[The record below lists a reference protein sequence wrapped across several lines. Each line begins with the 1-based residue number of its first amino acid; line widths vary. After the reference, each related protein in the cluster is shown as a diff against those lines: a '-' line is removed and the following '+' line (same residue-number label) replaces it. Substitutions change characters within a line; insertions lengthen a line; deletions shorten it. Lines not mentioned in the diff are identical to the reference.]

1 MELIKRYQVRGVSGE
16 VTRVEIAGRIVDFW
30 IPRGATQH
38 LLIAHD
44 GQNVFDGKTST
55 HRRSTWEMAQSSIRV
70 SEHLGIT
77 PPAIIAIWHGSNKQD
92 EHGRAKD
99 LSPQRFF
106 QEDVVI
112 NLANVVKADL
122 GQLRG
127 DQYLNIIFDQIVPE
141 ILNAYELEIPVEN
154 RAMIG
159 SSMGGLSTLYAGIQR
174 PEQVRTLLALS
185 PHWTIGG
192 NRLVERTIEEL
203 PKPGTHRVWMSRGTK
218 SLDADYKPFQELADR
233 LMKEKGYRVGHDF
246 STKVYEK
253 TSHNERSWA
262 SYLDQPIKFWLELN

>member
-1 MELIKRYQVRGVSGE
+1 MELIKRYQIRGVSGE
-16 VTRVEIAGRIVDFW
+16 VSRVQMQGRIVDYW
-30 IPRGATQH
+30 IPKRTTGH

-55 HRRSTWEMAQSSIRV
+55 HRRSTWEMAQSANRV
-70 SEHLGIT
+70 SEQLGIT
-77 PPAIIAIWHGSNKQD
+77 PPAIIAIFHSGSKQD
-92 EHGRAKD
+92 QHGRAKD

-106 QEDVVI
+106 QEDVVV
-112 NLANVVKADL
+112 NSANVVKADL
-122 GQLRG
+122 DNLRG
-127 DQYLNIIFDQIVPE
+127 DQYLNMIFDQIAPE
-141 ILNAYELEIPVEN
+141 ILAAYEIEIPIAN

-159 SSMGGLSTLYAGIQR
+159 SSMGALSTLYAGIQR
-174 PEQVRTLLALS
+174 PEQMSALLALS

-203 PKPGTHRVWMSRGTK
+203 PKPGSPKIWMSRGTK
-218 SLDADYKPFQELADR
+218 SLDADYKPFQEYADR
-233 LMKEKGYRVGHDF
+233 LMKDKGYRIGHDF

-262 SYLDQPIKFWLELN
+262 GYLDQVMKFWLD

>member
-1 MELIKRYQVRGVSGE
+1 MEPIKRYQVRGVPGE
-16 VTRVEIAGRIVDFW
+16 VARVSFAGRNVDFW
-30 IPRGATQH
+30 IPKTPTEH

-55 HRRSTWEMAQSSIRV
+55 HRRSTWEMAQSAIRV

-77 PPAIIAIWHGSNKQD
+77 PPAIIAIWHGGNKTD
-92 EHGRAKD
+92 PMGRAKD

-106 QEDVVI
+106 QEDVVV

-122 GQLRG
+122 AQLRG
-127 DQYLNIIFDQIVPE
+127 DQYLDTIFEQIVPQV
-141 ILNAYELEIPVEN
+141 LQSQNLEIPTSN

-159 SSMGGLSTLYAGIQR
+159 ASMGGLSTLYAGIQR
-174 PEQVRTLLALS
+174 PEQMSALLALS

-192 NRLVERTIEEL
+192 NRLVERTVEEL
-203 PKPGTHRVWMSRGTK
+203 PKPGTHKIWMSRGTK
-218 SLDADYKPFQELADR
+218 SIDADYKPFQELADQ
-233 LMKEKGYRVGHDF
+233 LMQDKGYRIGHDF
-246 STKVYEK
+246 VTKVYNK

-262 SYLDQPIKFWLELN
+262 SYLDQVLKFWLA

>member
-1 MELIKRYQVRGVSGE
+1 MELIKRYQIRGVSGE
-16 VTRVEIAGRIVDFW
+16 VSRVQMQGRIVDYW
-30 IPRGATQH
+30 IPKTTTGH

-55 HRRSTWEMAQSSIRV
+55 HRRSTWEMAQSASRV
-70 SEHLGIT
+70 SEQLGIT
-77 PPAIIAIWHGSNKQD
+77 PPAIIAIFHSGSKKD
-92 EHGRAKD
+92 PHGRAKD

-106 QEDVVI
+106 QEDVVV
-112 NLANVVKADL
+112 NSANVVKADL
-122 GQLRG
+122 EHLRG
-127 DQYLNIIFDQIVPE
+127 DNYLDLIFDQIVPE
-141 ILNAYELEIPVEN
+141 ITQAYELDISVSN

-174 PEQVRTLLALS
+174 PEQMSTLLALS

-203 PKPGTHRVWMSRGTK
+203 PKPGNHKIWMSRGTK
-218 SLDADYKPFQELADR
+218 SLDADYKPFQEYADR

-246 STKVYEK
+246 VTKVYEK

-262 SYLDQPIKFWLELN
+262 SYLDQVMKFWLNN

>member
-1 MELIKRYQVRGVSGE
+1 MELIKRYQVRGVPGE
-16 VTRVEIAGRIVDFW
+16 VNRVGIAGRIVDFW
-30 IPRGATQH
+30 IPRGVTKH

-55 HRRSTWEMAQSSIRV
+55 HRRSTWEMAQSAIRV
-70 SEHLGIT
+70 SEHLGHT
-77 PPAIIAIWHGSNKQD
+77 PPAIIAIWHSGNKQD

-106 QEDVVI
+106 QEDVVV

-122 GQLRG
+122 AHRRG
-127 DQYLNIIFDQIVPE
+127 DQYLNMIFDQITPE
-141 ILNAYELEIPVEN
+141 ILSAYELEIPVSN

-159 SSMGGLSTLYAGIQR
+159 ASMGGLSTRYAGIQR
-174 PEQVRTLLALS
+174 PEQMSTLLALS

-192 NRLVERTIEEL
+192 NRLVERTVEEL
-203 PKPGTHRVWMSRGTK
+203 PKPGTHKVWMSRGTK
-218 SLDADYKPFQELADR
+218 SIDADYKPFQELADR
-233 LMKEKGYRVGHDF
+233 LMKEKGYRIGQDF
-246 STKVYEK
+246 VTKVYEK

-262 SYLDQPIKFWLELN
+262 SYLDQPLKFWLG

>member
-1 MELIKRYQVRGVSGE
+1 MELIKRYQIRGVSGE
-16 VTRVEIAGRIVDFW
+16 VNRVKISDRIVDYW
-30 IPRGATQH
+30 IPKGATEH

-55 HRRSTWEMAQSSIRV
+55 HRRSTWEMAQSASRV
-70 SEHLGIT
+70 SANLGLT
-77 PPAIIAIWHGSNKQD
+77 PPAIIAIFHSGSKSD
-92 EHGRAKD
+92 PHGRAKD

-106 QEDVVI
+106 QEDVVV
-112 NLANVVKADL
+112 NSKNVVKADL
-122 GQLRG
+122 DNLRG
-127 DQYLNIIFDQIVPE
+127 DQYLNKIFDEIVPL
-141 ILNAYELEIPVEN
+141 ILSAYELEISISN

-174 PEQVRTLLALS
+174 PDQMRALLALS

-203 PKPGTHRVWMSRGTK
+203 PAPGSHKVWMSRGTK
-218 SLDADYKPFQELADR
+218 SLDAEYKPFQEYADR
-233 LMKEKGYRVGHDF
+233 LMQEKGYRIGHDYV
-246 STKVYEK
+246 TKVYEK

-262 SYLDQPIKFWLELN
+262 GYLDQVMKFWLAN

>member
-1 MELIKRYQVRGVSGE
+1 MELIKRYQIRGVSGE
-16 VTRVEIAGRIVDFW
+16 VSRVQMQGRIVDYW
-30 IPRGATQH
+30 IPKTTTGH

-55 HRRSTWEMAQSSIRV
+55 HRRSTWEMAQSASRV

-77 PPAIIAIWHGSNKQD
+77 PPAIIAVFHSGSKQD
-92 EHGRAKD
+92 QHGRAKD

-106 QEDVVI
+106 QEDVVV
-112 NLANVVKADL
+112 NSANVVKADL
-122 GQLRG
+122 EHLRG
-127 DQYLNIIFDQIVPE
+127 DKYLNLIFDQIVPE
-141 ILNAYELEIPVEN
+141 ILKNSNLEIPVAN

-159 SSMGGLSTLYAGIQR
+159 SSMGALSTLYAGIQR
-174 PEQVRTLLALS
+174 PEQMSALLALS

-203 PKPGTHRVWMSRGTK
+203 PKPGRHKIWMSRGTK
-218 SLDADYKPFQELADR
+218 SLDADYKPFQEYADR
-233 LMKEKGYRVGHDF
+233 LMQEKGYRVGHDF
-246 STKVYEK
+246 ITKVYEK

-262 SYLDQPIKFWLELN
+262 GYLDQVMKFWLNN

>member
-1 MELIKRYQVRGVSGE
+1 MELIKRYQIRGVSGE
-16 VTRVEIAGRIVDFW
+16 VNRVNFAGRTVDYW
-30 IPRGATQH
+30 IPKGPTQH

-44 GQNVFDGKTST
+44 GQNVFDGKTSSR
-55 HRRSTWEMAQSSIRV
+55 RRSTWEMAQSAIRV

-77 PPAIIAIWHGSNKQD
+77 PPAIVAVFHSSSKQD
-92 EHGRAKD
+92 QHGRAMD

-106 QEDVVI
+106 QEDVVV
-112 NLANVVKADL
+112 NSVNVVRADL
-122 GQLRG
+122 DNLRG
-127 DQYLNIIFDQIVPE
+127 DQYLNMIFDQIVPK
-141 ILNAYELEIPVEN
+141 ILTTHKLEIPLSN

-174 PEQVRTLLALS
+174 PEQMSTLLALS

-203 PKPGTHRVWMSRGTK
+203 PNPGTHKVWMSRGTK

-233 LMKEKGYRVGHDF
+233 LMKEKGYRIGHDF
-246 STKVYEK
+246 VTKVYEK

-262 SYLDQPIKFWLELN
+262 SYLDQVLKFWLNN

>member
-1 MELIKRYQVRGVSGE
+1 MELIKRYQVRGVPGE
-16 VTRVEIAGRIVDFW
+16 VNRVNFAGRTVDYW
-30 IPRGATQH
+30 IPRGTTQH

-55 HRRSTWEMAQSSIRV
+55 HRRSTWEMAQSAIRV
-70 SEHLGIT
+70 SEQLGLN
-77 PPAIIAIWHGSNKQD
+77 PPAIIAIWHGGSKQD

-106 QEDVVI
+106 QEDVVV

-122 GQLRG
+122 AYLRG
-127 DQYLNIIFDQIVPE
+127 DQYLNMIFDQIVPE
-141 ILNAYELEIPVEN
+141 ILSAYELEIPVSN

-159 SSMGGLSTLYAGIQR
+159 SSMGALSTLYAGIQR
-174 PEQVRTLLALS
+174 PDQMSALLALS

-203 PKPGTHRVWMSRGTK
+203 PSPGTHKIWMSRGTK
-218 SLDADYKPFQELADR
+218 SLDADYKPFQEYADR
-233 LMKEKGYRVGHDF
+233 LMKEKGYRIGHDF
-246 STKVYEK
+246 VTKVYEK
-253 TSHNERSWA
+253 SSHNERSWA
-262 SYLDQPIKFWLELN
+262 SYLDQVMKFWLNN

>member
-16 VTRVEIAGRIVDFW
+16 VNRVQFGDRIVDFW
-30 IPRGATQH
+30 IPKTTTQH

-55 HRRSTWEMAQSSIRV
+55 HRRSTWEMAQSASRV
-70 SEHLGIT
+70 SEQLGIT
-77 PPAIIAIWHGSNKQD
+77 PPAIIAIFHSGSKKD
-92 EHGRAKD
+92 PHGRAKD

-106 QEDVVI
+106 QEDVVV
-112 NLANVVKADL
+112 NSANVVKADL
-122 GQLRG
+122 EHLRG
-127 DQYLNIIFDQIVPE
+127 DNYLNLIFDQIVPE
-141 ILNAYELEIPVEN
+141 ITQAYELDIPVSN

-174 PEQVRTLLALS
+174 PEQMSALLALS

-203 PKPGTHRVWMSRGTK
+203 PKPGNHKIWMSRGTK
-218 SLDADYKPFQELADR
+218 SLDADYKPFQEYADR

-246 STKVYEK
+246 VTKVYEK

-262 SYLDQPIKFWLELN
+262 SYLDQVMKFWLNS

>member
-16 VTRVEIAGRIVDFW
+16 VNRVNIRGRIVDFW
-30 IPRGATQH
+30 VPRGDTQH

-55 HRRSTWEMAQSSIRV
+55 HRRSTWEMAQSAIRV
-70 SEHLGIT
+70 SEHLGTT
-77 PPAIIAIWHGSNKQD
+77 PPAIIAIWHGGSKQD

-106 QEDVVI
+106 QEDVVV

-122 GQLRG
+122 AHLRG
-127 DQYLNIIFDQIVPE
+127 DQYLNLIFDQIVPE
-141 ILNAYELEIPVEN
+141 ILSAYELEIPFLN

-174 PEQVRTLLALS
+174 PEQMSALLALS

-203 PKPGTHRVWMSRGTK
+203 PKPGTHKVWMSRGTK

-233 LMKEKGYRVGHDF
+233 LMKEKGYRIGHDF
-246 STKVYEK
+246 ATKVYEK

-262 SYLDQPIKFWLELN
+262 SYLDQVMKFWLSN

>member
-1 MELIKRYQVRGVSGE
+1 MELIKRYQVRGVPGE
-16 VTRVEIAGRIVDFW
+16 VNRVNFDGRIVDFW

-55 HRRSTWEMAQSSIRV
+55 HRGSTWKMAQSAIRV
-70 SEHLGIT
+70 CEHLGTT
-77 PPAIIAIWHGSNKQD
+77 PPAIIAIWHSGSKQD
-92 EHGRAKD
+92 KHGRAKD

-106 QEDVVI
+106 QEDVVV
-112 NLANVVKADL
+112 NLANVVKVEIDKL
-122 GQLRG
+122 HG
-127 DQYLNIIFDQIVPE
+127 DQYLNLIFDQIVPD
-141 ILNAYELEIPVEN
+141 ILSAYEIEIPISN

-159 SSMGGLSTLYAGIQR
+159 SSSGALSTLYAGIQR
-174 PEQVRTLLALS
+174 PEQMSTLLALS

-192 NRLVERTIEEL
+192 NRLVERTVEEL
-203 PKPGTHRVWMSRGTK
+203 PKPGTHKIWMSRGTK

-233 LMKEKGYRVGHDF
+233 LMKEKGYRIGQDF
-246 STKVYEK
+246 VTKVYEK

-262 SYLDQPIKFWLELN
+262 SYLDQPMKYWLA

>member
-1 MELIKRYQVRGVSGE
+1 MELIKRYQVRRVSGE
-16 VTRVEIAGRIVDFW
+16 ISRVNFAGRIVDFW
-30 IPRGATQH
+30 IPRGDTQQ

-55 HRRSTWEMAQSSIRV
+55 HRRSTWEMAQSAIRV

-77 PPAIIAIWHGSNKQD
+77 PPAIIAVFHSGSKQD
-92 EHGRAKD
+92 QHGRAKD

-106 QEDVVI
+106 QEDVVV
-112 NLANVVKADL
+112 NSVNVVKADIDN
-122 GQLRG
+122 LRG
-127 DQYLNIIFDQIVPE
+127 DQYLNMIFDQIVPE
-141 ILNAYELEIPVEN
+141 ILTTHELEIPLTN

-174 PEQVRTLLALS
+174 PEQMSALLALS

-203 PKPGTHRVWMSRGTK
+203 PNPGTHKVWMSRGTK

-233 LMKEKGYRVGHDF
+233 LMKEKGYRIGHDF
-246 STKVYEK
+246 VSKVYEK

-262 SYLDQPIKFWLELN
+262 SYLDQVMKFWLNN

>member
-1 MELIKRYQVRGVSGE
+1 MELIKRYQVRGVPGE
-16 VTRVEIAGRIVDFW
+16 VHRVLIAGRTVDYW
-30 IPRGATQH
+30 IPKAPAEH

-55 HRRSTWEMAQSSIRV
+55 HRRSTWEMAQSAIRV
-70 SEHLGIT
+70 SEQLGIT
-77 PPAIIAIWHGSNKQD
+77 PPAIIAIFHSGSSND
-92 EHGRAKD
+92 PHGRGKD

-106 QEDVVI
+106 QEDVQI
-112 NLANVVKADL
+112 NSANVVKADIEH
-122 GQLRG
+122 LRG
-127 DQYLNIIFDQIVPE
+127 DEYLNLIFDQIVPE
-141 ILNAYELEIPVEN
+141 ILESYELVIPATH

-174 PEQVRTLLALS
+174 PEQIGALLALS

-192 NRLVERTIEEL
+192 NRLVERTVEEL
-203 PKPGTHRVWMSRGTK
+203 PKPGSHKIWMSRGTK
-218 SLDADYKPFQELADR
+218 SLDADYKPFQEYADR
-233 LMKEKGYRVGHDF
+233 LMEKKGYRIGHDF

-262 SYLDQPIKFWLELN
+262 SYLDQVLKFWLA

>member
-16 VTRVEIAGRIVDFW
+16 VSRVQIEGRTVDYW
-30 IPRGATQH
+30 IPKGVPEH

-55 HRRSTWEMAQSSIRV
+55 HRRSTWEMAQSAIRV
-70 SEHLGIT
+70 SEHLGIN
-77 PPAIIAIWHGSNKQD
+77 PPAIIAIWHGGSKQD

-106 QEDVVI
+106 QEDVVV
-112 NLANVVKADL
+112 NSVNVVKADL
-122 GQLRG
+122 AHLRG
-127 DQYLNIIFDQIVPE
+127 DQYLNLIFDQIVPE
-141 ILNAYELEIPVEN
+141 ILSAYELEIPVSN

-174 PEQVRTLLALS
+174 PEQMSALLALS

-192 NRLVERTIEEL
+192 NRLVERTVEEL
-203 PKPGTHRVWMSRGTK
+203 PKPGTHKIWMSRGTK
-218 SLDADYKPFQELADR
+218 SIDADYKPFQELADR
-233 LMKEKGYRVGHDF
+233 LMKEKGYRIGHDF
-246 STKVYEK
+246 LTKVYEK
-253 TSHNERSWA
+253 SSHNERSWA
-262 SYLDQPIKFWLELN
+262 SYLDQVMKFWLNN

>member
-16 VTRVEIAGRIVDFW
+16 VNRVSFAGRIVDFW

-38 LLIAHD
+38 LLITHD

-55 HRRSTWEMAQSSIRV
+55 HRRSTWEMAQSAIRV
-70 SEHLGIT
+70 SEHLGHT
-77 PPAIIAIWHGSNKQD
+77 PPAIIAIWHGGSKQD

-106 QEDVVI
+106 QEDVVV

-122 GQLRG
+122 AHLSG
-127 DQYLNIIFDQIVPE
+127 DQYLNMIFDQIVPE
-141 ILNAYELEIPVEN
+141 ILSAYELEIPVAN

-174 PEQVRTLLALS
+174 PEQMSALLALS

-192 NRLVERTIEEL
+192 NRLVERTVEEL
-203 PKPGTHRVWMSRGTK
+203 PKPGTHKIWMSRGTK
-218 SLDADYKPFQELADR
+218 SIDADYKPFQELADR
-233 LMKEKGYRVGHDF
+233 LMKEKGYRIGHDF
-246 STKVYEK
+246 FTKVYEK

-262 SYLDQPIKFWLELN
+262 GYLDQVMKFWLNS

>member
-1 MELIKRYQVRGVSGE
+1 MELIKRYQVRGVPGE
-16 VTRVEIAGRIVDFW
+16 VSRVSFAGRIVDFW
-30 IPRGATQH
+30 IPRGTTQH

-55 HRRSTWEMAQSSIRV
+55 HRRSTWEMAQSAIRV
-70 SEHLGIT
+70 SEQLEIN
-77 PPAIIAIWHGSNKQD
+77 PPAIIAIWHSGSKQD

-106 QEDVVI
+106 QEDVVV
-112 NLANVVKADL
+112 NSANVVKADL
-122 GQLRG
+122 DNLRG
-127 DQYLNIIFDQIVPE
+127 DQYLNSIFDQIVPE
-141 ILNAYELEIPVEN
+141 ILDAYELEIPVAN

-159 SSMGGLSTLYAGIQR
+159 ASMGGLSTLYAGIQR
-174 PEQVRTLLALS
+174 PEQIKAILALS

-203 PKPGTHRVWMSRGTK
+203 PNPGTHRVWMSRGTK

-233 LMKEKGYRVGHDF
+233 LMKEKGYRIGHDF
-246 STKVYEK
+246 VTKVYEK

-262 SYLDQPIKFWLELN
+262 SYLDQVMKFWLNN